1 MFPSGSWSP
10 QDPYK
15 YAYIPI
21 RFLVASGP
29 LQIFLY
35 SYQVLGDL
43 RTPTN
48 TRISIRSLV
57 TSGPYKYSYQVLGHL
72 RTLQI
77 FLSSSWS
84 PQNPLKLFLSSS
96 WSPQDL
102 YKYLIIQTL
111 SGVHSET
118 FPGRLKFHFFL
129 GEGGSAVSTNLGP
142 KPPKNIDFTFPG
154 GDPIAPPRIR
164 LLPIYTQQESMRKF
178 ICSILENFHEKLPSQ
193 RSL

>member
-1 MFPSGSWSP
+1 MTS
-10 QDPYK
+10 
-15 YAYIPI
+15 
-21 RFLVASGP
+21 RP

-57 TSGPYKYSYQVLGHL
+57 TSGPYKYSCQVLGHLRTARNYSYQVLGHL
-72 RTLQI
+72 RTPRNYSYQVLGH
-77 FLSSSWS
+77 
-84 PQNPLKLFLSSS
+84 
-96 WSPQDL
+96 L

-129 GEGGSAVSTNLGP
+129 GVGGSAVSTNLGP
-142 KPPKNIDFTFPG
+142 KPPKNIDFTFP
-154 GDPIAPPRIR
+154 
-164 LLPIYTQQESMRKF
+164 F
-178 ICSILENFHEKLPSQ
+178 IHS
-193 RSL
+193 RSLCANLFVQF